1 MRTRVVQAT
10 RQLTSHATH
19 ASSGKAK
26 VEVRPGKRATKTNAK
41 PSSLQD
47 MLPSGADNSKI
58 CCQAYL
64 LDFKDCKGKGKG
76 PAQELDRPQALHGAH
91 PASSLV
97 PANIFQPS
105 NFLGAVL
112 VDPTECRAV
121 SSARASNVKCAES
134 IKPGRGHSWEQGNG
148 GMGACCSCCG
158 LCTSAAGKITQRSA
172 RIAYCGLFAL
182 SLIIAWILRECSA
195 PLMRKISWINTS
207 SSTVRSNEWLE
218 MQAVLRVSLGS
229 FLFFALLS
237 LLMIGVKDQ
246 KDWRDSVHH
255 GGWTA
260 KLIGWFILTVLMFF
274 LPNGVITAYGI
285 LSIFGSGFFLLIQV
299 IILLDFT
306 HNWNAAWV
314 AKDEQFWY
322 VALLVASVISY
333 LGTFTLSG
341 FLYYWFNP
349 SGESCSLNVFFI
361 TMTLILAAGF
371 CIASLHPKV
380 NGSLLPAAVISLY
393 CAYVCYTGLSS
404 EPRLGLQQPSFLLHL
419 LLVEQASPY
428 WNLVSKRKTTR
439 RPSPAGQDSEELVD
453 VGWPS
458 VWVRISTEWLTAG
471 LFMWSLV
478 APLIFPDREF

>member
-1 MRTRVVQAT
+1 MRR
-10 RQLTSHATH
+10 
-19 ASSGKAK
+19 
-26 VEVRPGKRATKTNAK
+26 
-41 PSSLQD
+41 
-47 MLPSGADNSKI
+47 
-58 CCQAYL
+58 
-64 LDFKDCKGKGKG
+64 
-76 PAQELDRPQALHGAH
+76 
-91 PASSLV
+91 
-97 PANIFQPS
+97 
-105 NFLGAVL
+105 
-112 VDPTECRAV
+112 
-121 SSARASNVKCAES
+121 
-134 IKPGRGHSWEQGNG
+134 
-148 GMGACCSCCG
+148 
-158 LCTSAAGKITQRSA
+158 
-172 RIAYCGLFAL
+172 
-182 SLIIAWILRECSA
+182 
-195 PLMRKISWINTS
+195 ISWINTS
-207 SSTVRSNEWLE
+207 SSTARSNEWLE

-260 KLIGWFILTVLMFF
+260 KLIGWFLLSILMFFLPNGVITAYGVKDQKDWRDSVHHGGWTAKLIGWFLLSILMFF

-285 LSIFGSGFFLLIQV
+285 LSIFGSGLFLLVQV
-299 IILLDFT
+299 LILLDFT

-371 CIASLHPKV
+371 CILSLHPKV

-393 CAYVCYTGLSS
+393 CTYVCYTGLSS
-404 EPRLGLQQPSFLLHL
+404 EPRDYDCNGLHNHSAAVSASTLVLGMSTTILSVVYSAVRAGSSTTFLSPPSSPRGASQPLLESGNREEDNKRDEPRPVSYVYSFFHVIFALASMYSGMLLTG
-419 LLVEQASPY
+419 
-428 WNLVSKRKTTR
+428 WTT
-439 RPSPAGQDSEELVD
+439 AGQDSEELVD

-458 VWVRISTEWLTAG
+458 VWVRVCTEWLTAG
-471 LFMWSLV
+471 LFIWSLI
-478 APLIFPDREF
+478 APIVFPDRDF